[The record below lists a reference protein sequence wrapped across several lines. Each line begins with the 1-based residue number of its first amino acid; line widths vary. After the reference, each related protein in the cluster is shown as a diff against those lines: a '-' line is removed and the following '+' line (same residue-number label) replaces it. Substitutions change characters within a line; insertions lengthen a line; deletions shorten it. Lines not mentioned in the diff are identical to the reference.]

1 MTVIYVVRSPGT
13 GHSIEALF
21 DSIQREVEQQGI
33 PTNRIQLPRISQ
45 GLRSVWQNL
54 RFVKRL
60 SADIFHITGDVHYVT
75 LALPASRTILTIHDC
90 SLLETNRNR
99 PLRYAFFW
107 LLWYYLP
114 IKRAAIVTVVSEK
127 TRYDLV
133 RYVGRAARNVQV
145 IPNSYD
151 PLFTYQPRPFYHEQ
165 PVLLQVGTAPN
176 KNLSRLLAAIEGIR
190 CTLVIIGPLAKST
203 LADLQKKRI
212 NYRNYVNVSRSD
224 VVQCYVNC
232 DIVTFVSTYEGFGL
246 PIVEANAVGRAVI
259 TSNNSPMSEV
269 ANGAAHVVD
278 PTDIA
283 AIRQGILTLIQDA
296 TYRETLVQRGLQ
308 NARNYTVKT
317 AVARYETLYRQAT
330 GVLFHAF
337 ILSLF
342 FR

>member
-1 MTVIYVVRSPGT
+1 MTVTYIVRSPGT
-13 GHSIEALF
+13 GHSLEALF
-21 DSIQREVEQQGI
+21 SSIQREVEQQGI
-33 PTNRIQLPRISQ
+33 QTNRIQLPRISR

-54 RFVKRL
+54 RFVKKL
-60 SADIFHITGDVHYVT
+60 SADVFHITGDVHYVT
-75 LALPASRTILTIHDC
+75 LTLPASRTILTIHDC
-90 SLLETNRNR
+90 SLLETNRNH

-107 LLWYYLP
+107 LFWYYLP

-127 TRYDLV
+127 TRQDLV
-133 RYVGRAARNVQV
+133 RYIGRAARQVHV

-151 PLFTYQPRPFYHEQ
+151 PHFTYQLRPFCQEQ

-190 CTLVIIGPLAKST
+190 CTLVIIGPLAHDAIT
-203 LADLQKKRI
+203 DLRQRRI
-212 NYRNYVNVSRSD
+212 HYLNHVNISRLN
-224 VVQCYVNC
+224 VVQCYANC
-232 DIVTFVSTYEGFGL
+232 DIVTFISTYEGFGM
-246 PIVEANAVGRAVI
+246 PIIEANAVGRAVI
-259 TSNNSPMSEV
+259 TSSNSPMSEV

-296 TYRETLVQRGLQ
+296 TYRETLIQRGLQ

-317 AVARYETLYRQAT
+317 AVVRYETLYRQAT
-330 GVLFHAF
+330 GALFHAF